1 MKILALDTA
10 TQRCSVALLA
20 GSEQH
25 ELAADAPRVQA
36 ETLLPM
42 VERLLSGAGLAL
54 GSLDAIAFGRG
65 PGAFTGLRVA
75 ASVAQGLAFGA
86 GLPLLPIS
94 DLAALAAAAGRLHG
108 ASQVLA
114 CMDARM
120 HEVYWCA
127 YGVEGESVRPL
138 MPESL
143 ASPEEVKTPQGGS
156 WFGVGSGWQA
166 YPALIERYPD
176 LAGRDGA
183 LLPAAGDI
191 LRLAA
196 GAFGR
201 GEAVAPERGQPV
213 YLRDNVAT
221 PKF

>member
-1 MKILALDTA
+1 MKLLALDTA
-10 TQRCSVALLA
+10 THRCSVALLA
-20 GSEQH
+20 GT
-25 ELAADAPRVQA
+25 ELRELSADAPRVQA

-42 VERLLSGAGLAL
+42 VEQLLSGAGLAL

-75 ASVAQGLAFGA
+75 AAVAQGLAFGA
-86 GLPLLPIS
+86 GLPVLPVS
-94 DLAALAAAAGRLHG
+94 DLAALAAGAARLHG
-108 ASQVLA
+108 ARQVLA

-120 HEVYWCA
+120 QEVYWCA
-127 YGVEGESVRPL
+127 YGAEGETVRPL
-138 MPESL
+138 TAESL
-143 ASPEEVKTPQGGS
+143 SPPEDVKTPQGGP
-156 WFGVGSGWQA
+156 WFGAGSGWEA
-166 YPALIERYPD
+166 YPVLAQRFPE
-176 LAGRDGA
+176 LAGRAGA

-201 GEAVAPERGQPV
+201 GEAVSPERAQPV
-213 YLRDNVAT
+213 YLRDKVAS

>member
-10 TQRCSVALLA
+10 THRCSVALMA
-20 GSEQH
+20 GT
-25 ELAADAPRVQA
+25 ELCELSADAPRVQA

-42 VERLLSGAGLAL
+42 VEQLLSGAGLAL
-54 GSLDAIAFGRG
+54 SALDAIAFGRG

-86 GLPLLPIS
+86 RLPVLPVS

-108 ASQVLA
+108 ARRVLA

-120 HEVYWCA
+120 QEVYWCA
-127 YGVEGESVRPL
+127 YGVEGGSVLPL
-138 MPESL
+138 CPEGLSL
-143 ASPEEVKTPQGGS
+143 PEEVQAPAGGP
-156 WFGVGSGWQA
+156 WFAAGSGWDT
-166 YPALIERYPD
+166 YPALGARFPG
-176 LAGRDGA
+176 LAGRDA
-183 LLPAAGDI
+183 SLLPAAEDI

-201 GEAVAPERGQPV
+201 GEAMSPERAQPV
-213 YLRDNVAT
+213 YLRDNVAS